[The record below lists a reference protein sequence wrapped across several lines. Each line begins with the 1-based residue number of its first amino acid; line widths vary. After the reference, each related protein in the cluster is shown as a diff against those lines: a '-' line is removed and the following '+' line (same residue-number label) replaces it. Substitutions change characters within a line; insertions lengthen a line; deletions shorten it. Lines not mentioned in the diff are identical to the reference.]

1 MTFSVLRLDAIY
13 TAPFAVPA
21 IALVGN
27 VSDAILGIYRIFAD
41 RYSFIRPDAF
51 RALGSNTLSE
61 IGIAIGL
68 LDRRLEITLRVDQF
82 IVQATDLRNP
92 NEIRFVQDCALLVH
106 DFLTK
111 KLPDSTIGAT
121 NLRVASWLT
130 LDGGT
135 DEVSK
140 ILSRISKPARSTFNK
155 NKLGANEIEYWAK
168 LILKNEKA
176 GWQLTV
182 GVEPSAIS
190 EAQLYILRD
199 YIFDQMSEIDTPE
212 KKMAFLE
219 FSGMS
224 ICEWLGIEPTIEAR

>member
-1 MTFSVLRLDAIY
+1 MTFSVLRLDAFY
-13 TAPFAVPA
+13 TVLFAVPA

-27 VSDAILGIYRIFAD
+27 LPDAILGIYRTFTD

-51 RALGSNTLSE
+51 RVLGSNTLSE
-61 IGIAIGL
+61 VGVAIGL

-82 IVQATDLRNP
+82 IVQATNLRNP
-92 NEIRFVQDCALLVH
+92 NEIRFALDCALLVH

-111 KLPDSTIGAT
+111 KLPGSIIGTT

-135 DEVSK
+135 EEVSK
-140 ILSRISKPARSTFNK
+140 IFSKVSKPARSTFNTK
-155 NKLGANEIEYWAK
+155 KLGANEIEYWAK
-168 LILKNEKA
+168 LLLKNDKV
-176 GWQLTV
+176 GWELSV

-190 EAQLYILRD
+190 DAQLYVLRE
-199 YIFDQMSEIDTPE
+199 YVFSQASEIDTPE

-219 FSGMS
+219 
-224 ICEWLGIEPTIEAR
+224 